1 MCYLIAKKRNE
12 RGCMALETERD
23 KALAA
28 LVMYLGQRTLG
39 KGIQILTV
47 NDMDVYGE
55 YKPYEM
61 VSSESEFVSRV
72 LAM

>member
-12 RGCMALETERD
+12 RGCMAVEAERD

-28 LVMYLGQRTLG
+28 LVTYLGQRTLG

-55 YKPYEM
+55 YKPYEIIP
-61 VSSESEFVSRV
+61 SEREFVSRV